1 MNEKLPEILHKQQD
15 FEYLKKQNITSKR
28 QLQELR
34 SQTSSSYI
42 LHILK
47 QCIQINRHTGLHRIS
62 FILSNV
68 ISTVILLIAVVLM
81 LRAWL
86 SAPHNSS
93 VSVPSAISTYSDETP
108 YTQAQNAIDKGNSA
122 KARNIL
128 EAANTSPNTFAGAL
142 TYSDLYES
150 EKNYD
155 QAADVII
162 TFITDIIGTHNITET
177 SLLYTRMLEL
187 ENMDLS
193 SDERAKFAICM
204 DACKQSASKFET
216 IDALIQEEN
225 YKTALELCDAQK
237 AAGSSEYILFGL
249 YHTCYINLKLYET
262 YAFKLIDLA
271 EKVQVLESKDYTYQ
285 YPDSHRIKHYLEEV
299 YPFVTSDTQKKID
312 ALNLD

>member
-1 MNEKLPEILHKQQD
+1 MNKKMLEILHKQQNL
-15 FEYLKKQNITSKR
+15 EYLKKQNITSKH

-34 SQTSSSYI
+34 SQTSNSYT
-42 LHILK
+42 LRILK
-47 QCIQINRHTGLHRIS
+47 QCLQMNRHTSIYKLS

-68 ISTVILLIAVVLM
+68 LSTVILLVSVVL
-81 LRAWL
+81 LLHAWL
-86 SAPHNSS
+86 SVPHSS
-93 VSVPSAISTYSDETP
+93 SISVPSAISTDSTETP
-108 YTQAQNAIDKGNSA
+108 YTQAQDAIDKGDTA

-128 EAANTSPNTFAGAL
+128 ESTNTPSDTFAGAL

-162 TFITDIIGTHNITET
+162 TFITDIIGTHNITGS

-193 SDERAKFAICM
+193 SDERTKFETCL

-216 IDALIQEEN
+216 IDALMKEKN
-225 YKTALELCDAQK
+225 YETALKLCDAQK
-237 AAGSSEYILFGL
+237 ADGSSEYMLFEL
-249 YHTCYINLKLYET
+249 YHTCYMNLKLYET

-271 EKVQVLESKDYTYQ
+271 EKVQEVGDYTYQ
-285 YPDSHRIKHYLEEV
+285 YPDSHRIKHHLEEV

>member
-1 MNEKLPEILHKQQD
+1 MNEKLLEILHKQQD
-15 FEYLKKQNITSKR
+15 FEYLKKQNITSKH

-34 SQTSSSYI
+34 NQTSSSYTSR
-42 LHILK
+42 ILK
-47 QCIQINRHTGLHRIS
+47 QCLQMNRHTGVYRLS

-68 ISTVILLIAVVLM
+68 LSTVILLISVVL
-81 LRAWL
+81 LLHAWL
-86 SAPHNSS
+86 SVPHSS
-93 VSVPSAISTYSDETP
+93 SISVPSAISTDSTETP
-108 YTQAQNAIDKGNSA
+108 YTQAQDAIDKGDTA

-128 EAANTSPNTFAGAL
+128 ESTNTPSDTFAGAL

-162 TFITDIIGTHNITET
+162 TFITDIIGTHSITGS

-187 ENMDLS
+187 DNMDLS
-193 SDERAKFAICM
+193 SDERTKFETCL

-216 IDALIQEEN
+216 INALIKEKN
-225 YKTALELCDAQK
+225 YETALELCDAQK
-237 AAGSSEYILFGL
+237 ADGSSEYMLFEL
-249 YHTCYINLKLYET
+249 YHTCYMNLKLYET

-271 EKVQVLESKDYTYQ
+271 EKVQEVGDYTYQ

-312 ALNLD
+312 TLNLD

>member
-1 MNEKLPEILHKQQD
+1 MNEKLLEILHKQQD
-15 FEYLKKQNITSKR
+15 FEYLKKQNITSKH

-34 SQTSSSYI
+34 NQTSSSYTSR
-42 LHILK
+42 ILK
-47 QCIQINRHTGLHRIS
+47 QCLQMNRHTGVYRLS

-68 ISTVILLIAVVLM
+68 LSTVILLISVVL
-81 LRAWL
+81 LLHAWL
-86 SAPHNSS
+86 SVPHSS
-93 VSVPSAISTYSDETP
+93 SISVPSAISTDSTETP
-108 YTQAQNAIDKGNSA
+108 YTQAQDAIDKGDTA

-128 EAANTSPNTFAGAL
+128 ESTNTPSDTFAGAL

-162 TFITDIIGTHNITET
+162 TFITDIIGTHSITGS

-187 ENMDLS
+187 DNMDLS
-193 SDERAKFAICM
+193 SDERTKFETCL

-216 IDALIQEEN
+216 INALIKEKN
-225 YKTALELCDAQK
+225 YETALELCDAQK
-237 AAGSSEYILFGL
+237 ADGSSEYMLFEL
-249 YHTCYINLKLYET
+249 YHTCYMNLMLYET

-271 EKVQVLESKDYTYQ
+271 EKVQEVGDYTYQ

-312 ALNLD
+312 TLNLD

>member
-1 MNEKLPEILHKQQD
+1 MNEKLLEILHKQQD
-15 FEYLKKQNITSKR
+15 FEYLKKQNITSKY

-34 SQTSSSYI
+34 SQTSSSYTSR
-42 LHILK
+42 ILK
-47 QCIQINRHTGLHRIS
+47 QCLQMNRHTGVYRLS

-68 ISTVILLIAVVLM
+68 LSTVILLISVVL
-81 LRAWL
+81 LLHAWL
-86 SAPHNSS
+86 SVPHSS
-93 VSVPSAISTYSDETP
+93 SISVPSAISTDSTETP
-108 YTQAQNAIDKGNSA
+108 YTQAQDAIDKGDTA

-128 EAANTSPNTFAGAL
+128 ESTNTPSDTFAGAL

-162 TFITDIIGTHNITET
+162 TFITDIIGTHNITKT

-193 SDERAKFAICM
+193 SDERTKFETCL

-216 IDALIQEEN
+216 IDALMKEKN
-225 YKTALELCDAQK
+225 YETALELCDAQK
-237 AAGSSEYILFGL
+237 ADGSSEYMLFEL
-249 YHTCYINLKLYET
+249 YHTCYMSLKLYET

-271 EKVQVLESKDYTYQ
+271 EKVQEVGDYTYQ